1 MDGEALGGTGTPVA
15 PARPHGDKSAVNV
28 LLFAL
33 GSHGDVHPFVGIG
46 IRLKQRGHRVAVV
59 ANGYF
64 QSLVEHAGL
73 EFVQMGTADE
83 YRRLATDRELWH
95 PIRGPQTVFKHT
107 ARYLRLA
114 YDIAAAFARKHPE
127 GAIVAS
133 SLAMGAR
140 VAQDKLRFPL
150 VTVHLSPSVFQSCY
164 EPANFYPLCFVP
176 RSTPPAVWRVIWRFT
191 NSLADGIVAG
201 RLNALRHEVDLPPVR
216 NICSEYWHSPQL
228 VIALFPKWFAPP
240 LPDWPSQVKLTGF
253 PLYDEPDV
261 SPISD
266 ELEAFLQA
274 GEPPVAFTPGSAM
287 WQARKFWDASVG
299 ACVKLNRRGLLLTR
313 HRDHLPPRLPPS
325 VLHVHYAPFSQ
336 LLPRCA
342 AFVHH
347 GGIGSSAQ
355 GLASGVKQI
364 VTPFT
369 HDQPDNAGRLKRLG
383 VARVIQ
389 PTEYEPNRLARDLRE
404 MIASPRVTRNCRAVK
419 QKFAGVDAIGE
430 TCELIEGLPR

>member
-1 MDGEALGGTGTPVA
+1 
-15 PARPHGDKSAVNV
+15 
-28 LLFAL
+28 
-33 GSHGDVHPFVGIG
+33 
-46 IRLKQRGHRVAVV
+46 
-59 ANGYF
+59 
-64 QSLVEHAGL
+64 
-73 EFVQMGTADE
+73 
-83 YRRLATDRELWH
+83 
-95 PIRGPQTVFKHT
+95 
-107 ARYLRLA
+107 
-114 YDIAAAFARKHPE
+114 
-127 GAIVAS
+127 
-133 SLAMGAR
+133 
-140 VAQDKLRFPL
+140 
-150 VTVHLSPSVFQSCY
+150 
-164 EPANFYPLCFVP
+164 
-176 RSTPPAVWRVIWRFT
+176 
-191 NSLADGIVAG
+191 
-201 RLNALRHEVDLPPVR
+201 
-216 NICSEYWHSPQL
+216 
-228 VIALFPKWFAPP
+228 
-240 LPDWPSQVKLTGF
+240 
-253 PLYDEPDV
+253 
-261 SPISD
+261 
-266 ELEAFLQA
+266 
-274 GEPPVAFTPGSAM
+274 M

-313 HRDHLPPRLPPS
+313 HRDHLPPRLPPN